1 MAGNLT
7 TLVNRM
13 IHWCRDVS
21 LGYSQSDRWN
31 IRPGGNADCSSL
43 VIHALQ
49 EAGFATGSATYTGNL
64 SAQLTARG
72 WQRISANGSPRA
84 GDILLNDVHHVAVYL
99 GNGLVAQASSS
110 EYGTA
115 YGKPGDQTGR
125 ETNIRG
131 YYNYPWN
138 CYLRYVGVQSTETKK
153 TLTTTAISKIKDD
166 EMVAFYHMDEDI
178 GVGYPKGAVVM
189 WNPSSSVAFYVMPN
203 RDALAE
209 AKRCYPNA
217 PTVGVSRKYPAI
229 IRALQATPKALRSSW
244 GVN

>member
-1 MAGNLT
+1 MAGNIDRF
-7 TLVNRM
+7 VARM
-13 IHWCRDVS
+13 IYWCRDASV
-21 LGYSQSDRWN
+21 GYDQANRWDL
-31 IRPGGNADCSSL
+31 RDDGRVDCSSFVIL
-43 VIHALQ
+43 VGR
-49 EAGFATGSATYTGNL
+49 ETGFDTGNATYTGNM
-64 SAQLTARG
+64 SAEFTKHG
-72 WQRISANGSPRA
+72 WKRIPNNGAPQK

-115 YGKPGDQTGR
+115 YGKAGDQTGR

-189 WNPSSSVAFYVMPN
+189 WNPSSSVAFYVLPN